1 MRHTLF
7 IDESGDFEQ
16 APRWIVSGVLC
27 EGSPDNAEKRLK
39 RALEPVLRQFRLLAL
54 SDLHLTELRQRLGSR
69 QAVEAASAVFDVAER
84 TGIVKGMLVVENDR
98 RLGLRESE
106 RTYRLMLLDLLALA
120 DTALP
125 EGRGDQRLEV
135 IVARRQKQGEL
146 MSTRDELLADVVERI
161 EDAVEAGLAA
171 KGLLDRLDARHVRIW
186 PAKDSAGLVLADFAA
201 NLAYNRHR
209 VESGELYSALERNG
223 RIRLFEG
230 FGGYAERRARIAE
243 RDGDLAAA
251 LSRWSV
257 LEPKQDRE
265 VGLRQAAALARLW
278 RRIMVRGSTGPAAT
292 LDATLERL
300 WRQHQAPASHPSLA
314 VALGRLELSL
324 LSADGAPELLY
335 RLRNLMHLVA
345 NQVGDLVTADR
356 LADEQGAISDSIA
369 IDPSLFHLVLDTH
382 LLRTVTEELRLD
394 FAAAIRL
401 ARMHCDLV
409 AQYGAVWEL
418 LAGDRG
424 FEGFA
429 QSRLWAKA
437 RMTLLRALLLS
448 GGANDLG
455 EADEL
460 LDAFATLG
468 LRGSDQ
474 ARLDNYQV
482 WADVR
487 CARWDSAVGRGRTLL
502 GRNPGIFA
510 AQFAARAAADAVIQG
525 QAGLRDDLR
534 TMLGLLRDRLHDCSG
549 HPGDLVWRDV
559 GVLEHSFGRGKKAG
573 MECMDRSLAITR
585 ALPVSPANAWVRY
598 VTEVHRAAI
607 GGSGMPASA
616 SLPDEAVP
624 LLRKAQVLAEEVG
637 ALRAYRKVSPY

>member
-1 MRHTLF
+1 MTYTLF
-7 IDESGDFEQ
+7 IDESGDFDQ
-16 APRWIVSGVLC
+16 DPRWIVSGVLC

-39 RALEPVLRQFRLLAL
+39 QALESVLRQFQLSALA
-54 SDLHLTELRQRLGSR
+54 DLHLTELRQRLGNR
-69 QAVEAASAVFDVAER
+69 QAVEAARAVFDVAES
-84 TGIVKGMLVVENDR
+84 TGNVTTMLVVENER
-98 RLGLRESE
+98 RVGLRESE

-125 EGRGDQRLEV
+125 EARGDHRLEV

-161 EDAVEAGLAA
+161 ADAVEAGLAA
-171 KGLLDRLDARHVRIW
+171 KGLLDRLDAGDVRIW
-186 PAKDSAGLVLADFAA
+186 RAKDSAGLAVADFAA

-209 VESGELYSALERNG
+209 VESGELYSALERAG

-251 LSRWSV
+251 LARWS
-257 LEPKQDRE
+257 LLKPKKNRE
-265 VGLRQAAALARLW
+265 AGLRQEAALVRLW
-278 RRIMVRGSTGPAAT
+278 RRTMLRGSAGPMAT

-300 WRQHQAPASHPSLA
+300 WRQHQDPASHPPLA
-314 VALGRLELSL
+314 AALGRLEASL
-324 LSADGAPELLY
+324 LSTGGAPELVY

-356 LADEQGAISDSIA
+356 LAGEQAAIGDSIA
-369 IDPSLFHLVLDTH
+369 VDPSLFHLVLDTH

-394 FAAAIRL
+394 FAAAILL

-409 AQYGAVWEL
+409 GQYGAVWEL

-424 FEGFA
+424 HEGFTR
-429 QSRLWAKA
+429 SRLWAKA
-437 RMTLLRALLLS
+437 QMTLLRTLLLS
-448 GGANDLG
+448 GEANDLR

-460 LDAFATLG
+460 LDVFGTLG
-468 LRGSDQ
+468 VRGSDQ
-474 ARLDNYQV
+474 TRLDNYRV

-487 CARWDSAVGRGRTLL
+487 CGRWDSAVGRGRSLL
-502 GRNPGIFA
+502 ERDPGIFA
-510 AQFAARAAADAVIQG
+510 AQFAARAAADAVIHG
-525 QAGLRDDLR
+525 QTGLRDDLR
-534 TMLGLLRDRLHDCSG
+534 AMLGLLRDRLPGYSG

-559 GVLEHSFGRGKKAG
+559 GVLEHAFGRGKKAG
-573 MECMDRSLAITR
+573 MECMERSLTITR

-616 SLPDEAVP
+616 SLPDEAMV
-624 LLRKAQVLAEEVG
+624 LLRKAQVLAAAGG